1 MRIKVLIGVFLGL
14 SVVEAANQEIE
25 ESLEATHVQGAASVA
40 GTRRP
45 VESFVETWS
54 DSTSASGEVKVVL
67 PSSFRL
73 PISDS
78 NMLPSLNNLV
88 QRRNAVTPLVEPFP
102 IPLEAD
108 WKNEA
113 LTLLEDG
120 MLVPDVM
127 QALALAEDNR
137 STVEALAAQVKERN
151 DAKIAYYLE

>member
-1 MRIKVLIGVFLGL
+1 MRIKVLIGSLMIF
-14 SVVEAANQEIE
+14 SVVAAANQVTE
-25 ESLEATHVQGAASVA
+25 ESLEDVHVQGAASVA
-40 GTRRP
+40 GTRRS
-45 VESFVETWS
+45 VESFVETWA
-54 DSTSASGEVKVVL
+54 DSTSASGEVKVGL

-78 NMLPSLNNLV
+78 NMLPSFNELI
-88 QRRNAVTPLVEPFP
+88 QRRNAVTSLAEPFP

-127 QALALAEDNR
+127 QALALAEDDR